1 MSTSVE
7 SPPPTLFPLP
17 PPPSPPPSFPS
28 SIPLRARKLLFG
40 PLFINQ
46 FWDRGDMIPLEIPF
60 TTLAALPRGISTRRL
75 PAASTTEWSSLQTP
89 PGGCQLPQPQ
99 SGAASKPYQ
108 DNASCYNYRL
118 EQPPNT
124 IRTLSA
130 ASTTDWS
137 SLQTPPWGCQLPHTH
152 IGAASKHHQ
161 EAASCLNYRLEQT
174 PNTTRKLPAAST
186 TDWSS
191 LLQTPP
197 GGCLLPQPQIG
208 AEASKHHLQNL
219 Q

>member
-7 SPPPTLFPLP
+7 SPPPTLFPLS

-89 PGGCQLPQPQ
+89 PGGCQLPQPE
-99 SGAASKPYQ
+99 SRAASKPYQ

-118 EQPPNT
+118 EQ
-124 IRTLSA
+124 S
-130 ASTTDWS
+130 
-137 SLQTPPWGCQLPHTH
+137 
-152 IGAASKHHQ
+152 
-161 EAASCLNYRLEQT
+161 
-174 PNTTRKLPAAST
+174 PNTTRRLPAAPT
-186 TDWSS
+186 TDLSS
-191 LLQTPP
+191 LHTPP
-197 GGCLLPQPQIG
+197 EGCQLPQPQIG
-208 AEASKHHLQNL
+208 AASKQHQEAAGCLSTDWSSLKTPPTRRLQAASTTDWNNL
-219 Q
+219 QTAPRGCQLPHP